1 LDSEKKTMSA
11 LDSKRTTNN
20 GKQSNVD
27 NDDEG
32 SSSAASS
39 SGPKGAVES
48 IHLDSEK
55 QMISTI
61 QEEKKGND
69 YASIQKDDESHVH
82 KLLFHVELRDKLRQR
97 LKQEVNTITADDGI
111 LANLVNTLKGE
122 NNKSISIGGSGGEPS
137 LDLLALNLNLTTL
150 TDLPAEALGFLEK
163 KTMDQQSANRTSE
176 EELARSALGSLQALE
191 QQITN
196 LRSKDAEEVDALQRN
211 AKNREKLKEV
221 VRKQQEQLQQD
232 ANSLGSSLDQVR
244 DLAVPPPVPPK
255 EEETIISNAAPVTSA
270 EPAAGLTPVAEA
282 GAAESPG
289 AGYETQTDMMSSSG
303 EYES

>member
-1 LDSEKKTMSA
+1 M
-11 LDSKRTTNN
+11 
-20 GKQSNVD
+20 
-27 NDDEG
+27 
-32 SSSAASS
+32 
-39 SGPKGAVES
+39 
-48 IHLDSEK
+48 
-55 QMISTI
+55 
-61 QEEKKGND
+61 
-69 YASIQKDDESHVH
+69 H

-196 LRSKDAEEVDALQRN
+196 LRSKDAEEV
-211 AKNREKLKEV
+211 V
-221 VRKQQEQLQQD
+221 
-232 ANSLGSSLDQVR
+232 S
-244 DLAVPPPVPPK
+244 
-255 EEETIISNAAPVTSA
+255 ETCRVGHH
-270 EPAAGLTPVAEA
+270 ERG
-282 GAAESPG
+282 
-289 AGYETQTDMMSSSG
+289 
-303 EYES
+303 